1 MNSFTQYWSGRV
13 PAAVFLAAYPLG
25 LRQPHEWE
33 VFYYG
38 LGGLELAREIY
49 ARLGMYYLGPVR
61 HGANIIHSKKPIRP
75 IEVFNGLRL
84 RLPGGVVAELFPR
97 SEELRAE
104 QECMRTCRTLGALER
119 KNVTKEIN
127 LKPNPLNQT
136 T

>member
-49 ARLGMYYLGPVR
+49 ARHGMYYLGPVR
-61 HGANIIHSKKPIRP
+61 HGAHIIHPKKPTRP
-75 IEVFNGLRL
+75 IADFNGLRTPL
-84 RLPGGVVAELFPR
+84 TGGMAAAPLQ
-97 SEELRAE
+97 AA
-104 QECMRTCRTLGALER
+104 GA
-119 KNVTKEIN
+119 N
-127 LKPNPLNQT
+127 T
-136 T
+136 TM

>member
-61 HGANIIHSKKPIRP
+61 HGANIIHSKKPIRS
-75 IEVFNGLRL
+75 IEDLNGLRI
-84 RLPGGVVAELFPR
+84 RLQIGRASCRERVYKYGYVSVVAASFKKKL
-97 SEELRAE
+97 
-104 QECMRTCRTLGALER
+104 
-119 KNVTKEIN
+119 
-127 LKPNPLNQT
+127 
-136 T
+136 